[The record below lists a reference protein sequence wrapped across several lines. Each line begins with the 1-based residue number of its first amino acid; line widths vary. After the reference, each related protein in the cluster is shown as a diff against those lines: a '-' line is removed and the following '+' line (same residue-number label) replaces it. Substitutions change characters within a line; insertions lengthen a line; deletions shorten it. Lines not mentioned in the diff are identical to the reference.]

1 MACEPDL
8 ALLLTG
14 PHNGPYHFVTVNGA
28 ADITTKVPLVI
39 VVVTSIDAPGPL
51 FAVRLAPDRLTTDGS
66 PVLLCP
72 MMAQMFDE
80 PKRKYVCHST
90 PLKRMAAPDVNSAVR
105 I

>member
-14 PHNGPYHFVTVNGA
+14 PRNGPYQFVTVNDPN
-28 ADITTKVPLVI
+28 DITTKKPPLI
-39 VVVTSIDAPGPL
+39 VVVTSIDVPGPL
-51 FAVRLAPDRLTTDGS
+51 FAVRLAPDRLLTFGS
-66 PVLLCP
+66 LALLCP

-80 PKRKYVCHST
+80 PKRKYVCHSP
-90 PLKRMAAPDVNSAVR
+90 PLRRMVAPDVNAALW

>member
-14 PHNGPYHFVTVNGA
+14 PRNGPYHFVTVNGA
-28 ADITTKVPLVI
+28 FDITTKTPLLI
-39 VVVTSIDAPGPL
+39 VVVMLIDVPGPL
-51 FAVRLAPDRLTTDGS
+51 FAVRLVPDRLTTDGS
-66 PVLLCP
+66 SVFICP

-80 PKRKYVCHST
+80 PKRKYVCHSP
-90 PLKRMAAPDVNSAVR
+90 PLMRMVAPDINAAVR

>member
-14 PHNGPYHFVTVNGA
+14 PRNGPYHFVTVNESV
-28 ADITTKVPLVI
+28 DITTKTPLVI
-39 VVVTSIDAPGPL
+39 MVVMSIDVPGPL
-51 FAVRLAPDRLTTDGS
+51 FAVRLTPDRLTTDGS
-66 PVLLCP
+66 PVPLCP

-90 PLKRMAAPDVNSAVR
+90 PLRRMAAPDANAALW

>member
-14 PHNGPYHFVTVNGA
+14 PRNGPYQFVTVNGA
-28 ADITTKVPLVI
+28 ADITTKTPLTI
-39 VVVTSIDAPGPL
+39 AVVTSIDVPGPL
-51 FAVRLAPDRLTTDGS
+51 FTVRSIPVRLTTAGS
-66 PVLLCP
+66 PVPLCP

-80 PKRKYVCHST
+80 PKRKYVCHSA
-90 PLKRMAAPDVNSAVR
+90 PLRRMATPDVNAAVR

>member
-14 PHNGPYHFVTVNGA
+14 PRNGPYRFVIVNGS
-28 ADITTKVPLVI
+28 ADITTKEPLDI
-39 VVVTSIDAPGPL
+39 TVVMSIDVPGPL
-51 FAVRLAPDRLTTDGS
+51 FAVRLIPDRLTTDGS
-66 PVLLCP
+66 SVLLCP

-90 PLKRMAAPDVNSAVR
+90 PLRRMAAPDINFALR

>member
-14 PHNGPYHFVTVNGA
+14 PRNGPYRFVIVNGS
-28 ADITTKVPLVI
+28 ADITTKMPLLI
-39 VVVTSIDAPGPL
+39 AVVTSIDVPGPL
-51 FAVRLAPDRLTTDGS
+51 FAVRSIPVRLTTDGS
-66 PVLLCP
+66 SVLLCP

-90 PLKRMAAPDVNSAVR
+90 PLRRMAAPDANAAVR

>member
-14 PHNGPYHFVTVNGA
+14 PRNGPYQFVTVNGA
-28 ADITTKVPLVI
+28 ADITTKEPPVI
-39 VVVTSIDAPGPL
+39 VVVTSIDVPGPL
-51 FAVRLAPDRLTTDGS
+51 FAVRLTPDRLTTDGS
-66 PVLLCP
+66 PVPLCP

-80 PKRKYVCHST
+80 PKRKYVCHSP
-90 PLKRMAAPDVNSAVR
+90 PLRRMAAPDTNATMW

>member
-1 MACEPDL
+1 MTCEPDL

-14 PHNGPYHFVTVNGA
+14 PRNGPYQFVTVNGA
-28 ADITTKVPLVI
+28 ADITTKVPLDI

-51 FAVRLAPDRLTTDGS
+51 FAVRLTPDRLTTDGS

-80 PKRKYVCHST
+80 PKRKYVCHSP
-90 PLKRMAAPDVNSAVR
+90 PLRRMAVPDTNAAVW

>member
-14 PHNGPYHFVTVNGA
+14 PRNGPYQFVTVNDA
-28 ADITTKVPLVI
+28 TDITTKEPLDI

-80 PKRKYVCHST
+80 PKRKYVCHSA
-90 PLKRMAAPDVNSAVR
+90 PLRRMVAPDVNAAVR

>member
-14 PHNGPYHFVTVNGA
+14 PRNGPYQFVIVNCT
-28 ADITTKVPLVI
+28 ADITTKKPPDI
-39 VVVTSIDAPGPL
+39 AVVTSIDVPGPL
-51 FAVRLAPDRLTTDGS
+51 FAVRLTPDRLTTDGS
-66 PVLLCP
+66 PVFLCP

-80 PKRKYVCHST
+80 PKRKYVCHSL
-90 PLKRMAAPDVNSAVR
+90 PLRRMATPDVNAALW

>member
-14 PHNGPYHFVTVNGA
+14 PRNGPYQFVTVNGA
-28 ADITTKVPLVI
+28 NDITAKKPPDI
-39 VVVTSIDAPGPL
+39 VVVTSIDAPGPF
-51 FAVRLAPDRLTTDGS
+51 FAVRLTLDRLTTDGS
-66 PVLLCP
+66 PVPLCP
-72 MMAQMFDE
+72 MMAQMLDE

-90 PLKRMAAPDVNSAVR
+90 PLMRMAAPDVNAALW